1 MLFNS
6 YVFLLVFLPAAIIVY
21 RFVDPYPHLRMPALI
36 LLSLIFYGYWDV
48 RFLPLLV
55 GSILI
60 NWLAA
65 KYYIATKRGSI
76 ITAAIA
82 ANLVVLGIFKY
93 LNFFT
98 ETFASLSGVAFVPF
112 ALALPLGISFFTF

>member
-1 MLFNS
+1 MDCRVEPGNDIDLMLFNS
-6 YVFLLVFLPAAIIVY
+6 YTFLLVFLPAAILAY
-21 RFVDPYPHLRMPALI
+21 RFADPYPRLRMPALI

-48 RFLPLLV
+48 RFLLLLI

-65 KYYIATKRGSI
+65 KYYLAARRGFV
-76 ITAAIA
+76 ITAAIV

-98 ETFASLSGVAFVPF
+98 ETFA
-112 ALALPLGISFFTF
+112 AL